1 MDFMKHKTAY
11 TPLEKRTFRYK
22 NPHMEFF
29 CPLCGTKRAMS
40 TSPHLTLKNYLQ
52 ISLITMALT
61 AIFYPFMELKG
72 IFFFFVVWALFE
84 GSLRL
89 NFRKEVP
96 CPHCGF
102 DASWYKKDV
111 KIARQKVDEFW
122 HAGKKPEQVEA
133 SVEEDEDFSYQPPA
147 SGDDD
152 FSEERL
158 SEI

>member
-1 MDFMKHKTAY
+1 MDFFKTEKTTY

-29 CPLCGTKRAMS
+29 CPLCGTKRAVS

-52 ISLITMALT
+52 VSLITMALT
-61 AIFYPFMELKG
+61 AIFYPLMGLKG
-72 IFFFFVVWALFE
+72 IFLFFVVWAFFE
-84 GSLRL
+84 ASLRL

-111 KIARQKVDEFW
+111 KVARQKVDEFW
-122 HAGKKPEQVEA
+122 HTGDTTIKEEA
-133 SVEEDEDFSYQPPA
+133 SVNEEEEDFEYQPPA
-147 SGDDD
+147 SENNE
-152 FSEERL
+152 FSEEAF
-158 SEI
+158 S